1 MAGTQYRVGI
11 IGLQPERSWAAR
23 AHLPA
28 LCALSDHFEVVGVA
42 NSSRESSEAAA
53 KACHLP
59 RAFDGVDEL
68 VASPEIDIVAVT
80 VKVPHHFELVK
91 KALEGGKHVL
101 CEWPLG
107 NGLAE
112 AEELAAIA
120 RKQGVLAVVDTQARL
135 APEIQYA
142 RQLIDEGYIGEVLAT
157 SLNGY
162 GRGWGATIMSEK
174 AEGYLLDVANGATL
188 LTIPV
193 GHALA
198 ALGEVMGDVAA
209 VSSMIA
215 TRRGQV
221 RSLESGKMLP
231 MTSPDQVLVQ
241 GRMASGAVLNLH
253 YQGGIP
259 RGTEGL
265 VWDIT
270 GSEGDLRITAKPSGH
285 VQMVPLE
292 LHGVRGEESEL
303 KRLDVPTA
311 MQQGWPENVIPGNV
325 ARLYARVA
333 ADLRDG
339 TQTASTFDDAVS
351 LHRLIDTIEQAAAQG
366 RHLKST
372 QTA

>member
-28 LCALSDHFEVVGVA
+28 LRALSDHFEVVGVA
-42 NSSRESSEAAA
+42 NSSLESSEAAA
-53 KACHLP
+53 KACNLP

-91 KALEGGKHVL
+91 KALEAGKHVL

-112 AEELAAIA
+112 AEEVAAIA

-142 RQLIDEGYIGEVLAT
+142 RQLIDDGYVGEIFAT
-157 SLNGY
+157 SLRGY
-162 GRGWGATIMSEK
+162 GRGWGATITSEK
-174 AEGYLLDVANGATL
+174 AEGYLLDSDNGATL
-188 LTIPV
+188 LTIPI
-193 GHALA
+193 GHTLA
-198 ALGEVMGDVAA
+198 ALREMMGNVSE
-209 VSSMIA
+209 VSSTIT
-215 TRRGQV
+215 TRRGTV
-221 RSLESGKMLP
+221 RSLESGAMLP
-231 MTSPDQVLVQ
+231 MTAPDQVLVQ
-241 GRMASGAVLNLH
+241 GRMASGAMLDLH
-253 YQGGIP
+253 YQGGVP

-292 LHGVRGEESEL
+292 LYGVRGEESEL

-311 MQQGWPENVIPGNV
+311 LKQGWPDDVIPGNV
-325 ARLYARVA
+325 ARVYARVA
-333 ADLRDG
+333 ADLREG
-339 TQTASTFDDAVS
+339 THTAPTFDDAVY

-366 RHLKST
+366 RQLT
-372 QTA
+372 PPQTA